1 MQKVL
6 SLIFILL
13 LTITVTACGTQN
25 NEGAKESTEKNNQVE
40 DGTTGAGNEENVK
53 LTEEDEKL
61 TKLIIEKDY
70 DTVIKETV
78 NLETESQKNFY
89 YLATIF
95 TRYEEMQTKNYVDET
110 TKEMIQST
118 INDFKLIINEFSE
131 IIKES
136 DDVTVDLLLGIQAS
150 LEKHIWMLKTT
161 LM

>member
-1 MQKVL
+1 MEKVL
-6 SLIFILL
+6 NML
-13 LTITVTACGTQN
+13 N
-25 NEGAKESTEKNNQVE
+25 KEVANFGV
-40 DGTTGAGNEENVK
+40 
-53 LTEEDEKL
+53 LY
-61 TKLIIEKDY
+61 TKLHNYHWFVKGEQFYRLHEVFENLYDEVTEHFDSIAERILMLDGKPVATLKEFLELASIEEAKG
-70 DTVIKETV
+70 
-78 NLETESQKNFY
+78 N
-89 YLATIF
+89 
-95 TRYEEMQTKNYVDET
+95 ET